1 MTAPANLNIQQAAS
15 SVRVERLTIEGATF
29 AFGSQPVVKNVRAE
43 IHAGEL
49 VAIVGPNGCGKS
61 TLLRLLVG
69 ELSPAQGSISI
80 DGVPLNEFPR
90 REMAQRIALV
100 PQQATTAFAYTVR
113 EMVLM
118 ARYAAHG
125 AAGGFTSLGFETP
138 ADLQLA
144 NEAMWLMDV
153 HSLADRP
160 VSSLSGG
167 ERQRVTIARALAQ
180 QTPVL
185 LLDEPTSALDMY
197 HQLELWAHL
206 RELVQTHRRLVVMVT
221 HDLNVALTQATRA
234 LVMDRG
240 AIIADGPPTDVLTPT
255 ILQQV
260 YHVNAEH
267 REGVLRFTRMTEHA

>member
-1 MTAPANLNIQQAAS
+1 MTAKPKTTP
-15 SVRVERLTIEGATF
+15 RVECLAIQDATF
-29 AFGSQPVVKNVRAE
+29 AFGSQPVVKNVRAD

-69 ELSPAQGSISI
+69 ELSPAQGSIAI
-80 DGVPLNEFPR
+80 DGVALREFRP

-118 ARYAAHG
+118 SRYAAHG
-125 AAGGFTSLGFETP
+125 AAGGLTGLGFETP